1 MNVQA
6 LTLGSCEYD
15 LIWKQRCNQIKRVHT
30 GLGWAWIPL
39 LIPVSLEEE
48 EILDTE
54 THRHMQRKM
63 PCEDG
68 DRQECC
74 KISFTSDTMNKLELK
89 RKAKKRDRDW
99 GYASKRQGVPRTVGN
114 HQKLGERHRFSLKAP
129 KETSLLTPWFWTF
142 SWRNAETA
150 TFCCFRTLSLWYFVK
165 AALGSQYDTW
175 VHWKKTIR
183 SF

>member
-99 GYASKRQGVPRTVGN
+99 GYASKRQGVSRTVGN

-129 KETSLLTPWFWTF
+129 KGNKLADTLILDFQLTECRDNDFLLF
-142 SWRNAETA
+142 
-150 TFCCFRTLSLWYFVK
+150 
-165 AALGSQYDTW
+165 
-175 VHWKKTIR
+175 
-183 SF
+183 